1 MDDKN
6 SYMYP
11 VLLSKSNKSTKDK
24 ENNRRQE
31 FWNGTLV
38 DDYNYLMSEE
48 LICRCKGSLNEPF
61 TSLNDLS
68 VHHVS
73 YNEFEKQYGELSH
86 WCEKIYETITK
97 VSTNALTRYLRQRYY
112 EELYDQGI
120 MRLRMFG
127 QYADKLNE
135 RFPDLKSNI
144 HDKIIRINQQWNLL
158 ESCFIDYLDENF
170 DRIIQDLHNE
180 LILFEEWLSKTEE
193 QLWTFE
199 SNRYDDISLEDFQF
213 KLHQHTTLH
222 DEIKSRNS
230 RVSSIIEICERLKND
245 YEQQAEQVPFDIAS
259 DLENRWHQT
268 WLNSVEIQC
277 KLEERLK
284 IFQNTT
290 SLVSIDEDEETE
302 QEEEDIIPF
311 NSSEYEKIPLTPLNS
326 STDSLNFS
334 KYNRKRP
341 RSPLIEKQI
350 NNYQSKPFYMK
361 RKMATSKRRM
371 SLNIL
376 PINSSSTFYYSLTN
390 INDIDNQK
398 ITKKQKKPSS
408 KLDIGYES
416 EDENNHLDKN
426 FQSIYHI
433 RKSHSDYLIGQI
445 IPNKNFFLSLTH
457 SLPLFEHNHRLPT
470 WWRHSITS
478 AYDTCSN
485 PDIDFSIEETKKQQT
500 KPSLLMYSKKYTKF
514 KRMKLSSQQQQTL
527 SSINSHIKQKK
538 FLFNPTSNS
547 YDASAEYTDPE
558 QSEND
563 VDILSSDFN
572 STSPVHHYQNSE
584 SQFYNRYTT
593 TTTGYSSDIELETTT
608 TPSETEDQ
616 QIQYYDKNGEVL
628 QMKNDTLTLPSA
640 VTSDGFDS
648 LHTIINE
655 KFESSEPCWDG
666 YQNPLF
672 YRFNS
677 QDMDSIETTLKWED
691 QFLEMDQ
698 PKNSSSDDE
707 IHLNENFK
715 YILRNNGGSSSS
727 LTGGVTSSFIGNQQ
741 VLDSDSDLDD
751 FNYVLNE
758 TERQLYKARQS
769 LDKKKRQQPFAL
781 NDRNLRKY
789 DEVLRTCE
797 TNIQCLQQILKN
809 LHRSKNSRL
818 NSTKAIEQLQTYLSD
833 WHDMRQQVNDDRI
846 RARQLLYIS
855 QEIIKLKIRLDE
867 ELSHIDSIYNRQHPW
882 LDENSLI
889 ELMRRINYELES
901 EEDSRQ
907 KLAPYRTD
915 ILLAEE
921 HLNEY
926 RMSHLDGPSSSNID
940 EHLHNCRLTL
950 EQLTNKMDTYQTQL
964 RTLLRIVD
972 SMLPIETQIEQK
984 LTACEY
990 NNNYQIELQ
999 NIQKLID
1006 KYEEI
1011 INDINYSKISTNNLS
1026 LKLKT
1031 HCEYKLDLYK
1041 KMLNEFHRKTQS
1053 KHVSFDGSINLNNNN
1068 SSTSQ
1073 FYTNDIN
1080 QNIRRKKSQRT
1091 ETYTIT
1097 SNDIN
1102 QSYLHDNTSTKQSS
1116 TSSYISDDCKVLYIE
1131 TVIEVAKPVFYE
1143 RTNDTSTTTTTNRDY
1158 HYNKQIPQ
1166 TINNIQQSSNI
1177 RKQIHE
1183 SSDDDNDDDDD
1194 VVVELNKPVNLIK
1207 TKIQQQVDSGI
1218 EYDHISLPPST
1229 SSSTIFN
1236 QQIIDNNKKNLL
1248 LPSIKTNS
1256 NVNDSTFIQRYNKI
1270 KTINKDN
1277 NYNND
1282 NKNNKNKLNTLKNSY
1297 CNRLKQIWL
1306 RSLLLGLFLLFIL
1319 FLIYFYRLDTCS
1331 RSTIIRTV
1339 SQKIISV
1346 EHQGLPTI

>member
-1 MDDKN
+1 
-6 SYMYP
+6 
-11 VLLSKSNKSTKDK
+11 
-24 ENNRRQE
+24 
-31 FWNGTLV
+31 
-38 DDYNYLMSEE
+38 
-48 LICRCKGSLNEPF
+48 
-61 TSLNDLS
+61 
-68 VHHVS
+68 
-73 YNEFEKQYGELSH
+73 
-86 WCEKIYETITK
+86 
-97 VSTNALTRYLRQRYY
+97 
-112 EELYDQGI
+112 
-120 MRLRMFG
+120 
-127 QYADKLNE
+127 
-135 RFPDLKSNI
+135 
-144 HDKIIRINQQWNLL
+144 
-158 ESCFIDYLDENF
+158 
-170 DRIIQDLHNE
+170 
-180 LILFEEWLSKTEE
+180 
-193 QLWTFE
+193 
-199 SNRYDDISLEDFQF
+199 
-213 KLHQHTTLH
+213 
-222 DEIKSRNS
+222 
-230 RVSSIIEICERLKND
+230 
-245 YEQQAEQVPFDIAS
+245 
-259 DLENRWHQT
+259 
-268 WLNSVEIQC
+268 
-277 KLEERLK
+277 
-284 IFQNTT
+284 NTT
-290 SLVSIDEDEETE
+290 SLVLIDEDEETE
-302 QEEEDIIPF
+302 EAGDEEEEEEEDIIPF
-311 NSSEYEKIPLTPLNS
+311 NSSEYEKIPLTPSNS
-326 STDSLNFS
+326 SIDSLNFS
-334 KYNRKRP
+334 THNRKRP
-341 RSPLIEKQI
+341 RSPLIQHI
-350 NNYQSKPFYMK
+350 TNNIQSKPFYIK

-371 SLNIL
+371 SLNLL
-376 PINSSSTFYYSLTN
+376 PINSPSTFYYSLTN
-390 INDIDNQK
+390 INDIDDQT
-398 ITKKQKKPSS
+398 ITKKHKKTSS

-426 FQSIYHI
+426 LHSVYHI
-433 RKSHSDYLIGQI
+433 RKSQSDYLIRQP
-445 IPNKNFFLSLTH
+445 IPNNNIFLSLTH
-457 SLPLFEHNHRLPT
+457 SLPLFEHNNHFPT

-514 KRMKLSSQQQQTL
+514 KRIKSFSQQQTL
-527 SSINSHIKQKK
+527 SSLSSNIKQKK
-538 FLFNPTSNS
+538 LPLNPTSNS

-616 QIQYYDKNGEVL
+616 QIQLYDENGF
-628 QMKNDTLTLPSA
+628 N
-640 VTSDGFDS
+640 S

-672 YRFNS
+672 YHFNS

-698 PKNSSSDDE
+698 PNNSSSDDE

-727 LTGGVTSSFIGNQQ
+727 LTGGVTGVIGNKQ

-867 ELSHIDSIYNRQHPW
+867 ELSHIDSIYNRQHLW

-889 ELMRRINYELES
+889 ELMRRINYEIES
-901 EEDSRQ
+901 EQDSRQ
-907 KLAPYRTD
+907 KLASYRTD

-926 RMSHLDGPSSSNID
+926 QISHLNSPSSSSVV
-940 EHLHNCRLTL
+940 EHLHSCRLVL
-950 EQLTNKMDTYQTQL
+950 EQLTDKMDTYQTQL
-964 RTLLRIVD
+964 RTLLTITD
-972 SMLPIETQIEQK
+972 SILPIETQIEQK

-1006 KYEEI
+1006 KYEDI
-1011 INDINYSKISTNNLS
+1011 ICNINYSKLSTNNLH

-1031 HCEYKLDLYK
+1031 HCEHKLDLYK
-1041 KMLNEFHRKTQS
+1041 KMLNEFNRKTQS

-1068 SSTSQ
+1068 SSISQ

-1080 QNIRRKKSQRT
+1080 QNTQRNRSQRT
-1091 ETYTIT
+1091 ETYTTTAT

-1102 QSYLHDNTSTKQSS
+1102 QSFLHDNTSTKQSS

-1143 RTNDTSTTTTTNRDY
+1143 RTNDTSTTTSTNKEY
-1158 HYNKQIPQ
+1158 HYHKQIPQ
-1166 TINNIQQSSNI
+1166 SINNIQQSSKI
-1177 RKQIHE
+1177 IKQIHE
-1183 SSDDDNDDDDD
+1183 SSDDDDDD
-1194 VVVELNKPVNLIK
+1194 VELNKPVNLIK

-1236 QQIIDNNKKNLL
+1236 QQTIDNNKKLL
-1248 LPSIKTNS
+1248 SPSIKTNS
-1256 NVNDSTFIQRYNKI
+1256 NLNDSTLIQRSHKI
-1270 KTINKDN
+1270 KSINKDN
-1277 NYNND
+1277 R
-1282 NKNNKNKLNTLKNSY
+1282 KLNTLRNSY
-1297 CNRLKQIWL
+1297 WNRLKQLWL

-1319 FLIYFYRLDTCS
+1319 FLIYFIRLDTCS

-1339 SQKIISV
+1339 SQKIISI

>member
-1 MDDKN
+1 
-6 SYMYP
+6 
-11 VLLSKSNKSTKDK
+11 
-24 ENNRRQE
+24 
-31 FWNGTLV
+31 
-38 DDYNYLMSEE
+38 MSEE

-61 TSLNDLS
+61 ASLNDLS

-73 YNEFEKQYGELSH
+73 YNEFEKQYAELSH
-86 WCEKIYETITK
+86 WCDKIYETITK
-97 VSTNALTRYLRQRYY
+97 VSTNALTRYLRQKYY
-112 EELYDQGI
+112 EELYEQGL

-144 HDKIIRINQQWNLL
+144 HDKMIRINRQWNLL

-170 DRIIQDLHNE
+170 DRILQDLHSE

-199 SNRYDDISLEDFQF
+199 SNRSDDISLEDFQF
-213 KLHQHTTLH
+213 KLHQHTILQ

-245 YEQQAEQVPFDIAS
+245 YEQQAEQVPFDLAS

-268 WLNSVEIQC
+268 WINSVEIQC
-277 KLEERLK
+277 KLEERFK
-284 IFQNTT
+284 ILQNTT
-290 SLVSIDEDEETE
+290 SSTLIDEGEETE
-302 QEEEDIIPF
+302 EAEEGEEEEEEEEDIIPF
-311 NSSEYEKIPLTPLNS
+311 NSSEYEKIPLTPSNS
-326 STDSLNFS
+326 SIDSLNS
-334 KYNRKRP
+334 AIHNRKRP
-341 RSPLIEKQI
+341 RSPLIQHI
-350 NNYQSKPFYMK
+350 NNNIQSKPFYIQ

-371 SLNIL
+371 SLNLL
-376 PINSSSTFYYSLTN
+376 PIDSPSTFYYSLTN
-390 INDIDNQK
+390 INDIDDQT
-398 ITKKQKKPSS
+398 ITKKQKKTLS

-416 EDENNHLDKN
+416 EDENNHSHKN
-426 FQSIYHI
+426 LQSIYRI
-433 RKSHSDYLIGQI
+433 KKSQSDYLIGQT
-445 IPNKNFFLSLTH
+445 IPNNNIFLSLTH
-457 SLPLFEHNHRLPT
+457 SLPLFEHYHHLPT

-485 PDIDFSIEETKKQQT
+485 PDIDFSIEETKTQQT

-514 KRMKLSSQQQQTL
+514 KRIKSSSQQQTL
-527 SSINSHIKQKK
+527 SSPSSNIKQKK
-538 FLFNPTSNS
+538 LPLNPTSNS

-572 STSPVHHYQNSE
+572 STSPIHHYQNSE
-584 SQFYNRYTT
+584 SQYYNRYTTTTT

-616 QIQYYDKNGEVL
+616 QIQYYDENGEVS
-628 QMKNDTLTLPSA
+628 QMKSDELTSPSA
-640 VTSDGFDS
+640 VASDGFNS
-648 LHTIINE
+648 LNTIINE

-672 YRFNS
+672 YHFNS

-698 PKNSSSDDE
+698 PNNSSSDDE

-727 LTGGVTSSFIGNQQ
+727 LTGGVTSFIGNKQ

-809 LHRSKNSRL
+809 IHRSKNSRL

-889 ELMRRINYELES
+889 ELIRRINYEIES
-901 EEDSRQ
+901 EQDSRQ
-907 KLAPYRTD
+907 KLVSYRTD
-915 ILLAEE
+915 IDLAEE

-926 RMSHLDGPSSSNID
+926 RMSHLTGPSSSNID
-940 EHLHNCRLTL
+940 EHLYSCRRAL
-950 EQLTNKMDTYQTQL
+950 EQLTDKMDTYQTQL
-964 RTLLRIVD
+964 RTLLTIVD
-972 SMLPIETQIEQK
+972 NLLPIETQIEQK

-999 NIQKLID
+999 NIQKLMD
-1006 KYEEI
+1006 KYEQI
-1011 INDINYSKISTNNLS
+1011 ISNINYSKSSTNNLYS
-1026 LKLKT
+1026 KLKK
-1031 HCEYKLDLYK
+1031 HCQYKLDLYK
-1041 KMLNEFHRKTQS
+1041 KMLHEFHRKTQS

-1068 SSTSQ
+1068 SSFSQ

-1080 QNIRRKKSQRT
+1080 QNTHRKKSQRT
-1091 ETYTIT
+1091 ETYTTATT

-1102 QSYLHDNTSTKQSS
+1102 QHYLHDDTSTKQSS

-1143 RTNDTSTTTTTNRDY
+1143 RTNDTATTTNREY
-1158 HYNKQIPQ
+1158 HYHKQIPQ
-1166 TINNIQQSSNI
+1166 TINNIQQSSTTI
-1177 RKQIHE
+1177 KQNHE
-1183 SSDDDNDDDDD
+1183 SSDDDD
-1194 VVVELNKPVNLIK
+1194 VELNKPVNIIK
-1207 TKIQQQVDSGI
+1207 RKIQQQVDSGI

-1236 QQIIDNNKKNLL
+1236 QQTIDNNKKLIFPLIKPNINLNDD
-1248 LPSIKTNS
+1248 SIH
-1256 NVNDSTFIQRYNKI
+1256 IQRSSKT

-1277 NYNND
+1277 I
-1282 NKNNKNKLNTLKNSY
+1282 KLNTLTDSY
-1297 CNRLKQIWL
+1297 WNRLKQIWL
-1306 RSLLLGLFLLFIL
+1306 RSLLLGLFLLFLL
-1319 FLIYFYRLDTCS
+1319 FLIYFFRLDTCS
-1331 RSTIIRTV
+1331 RSSIIRTV
-1339 SQKIISV
+1339 SQKILSV

>member
-1 MDDKN
+1 MFCNKN
-6 SYMYP
+6 S
-11 VLLSKSNKSTKDK
+11 
-24 ENNRRQE
+24 
-31 FWNGTLV
+31 
-38 DDYNYLMSEE
+38 
-48 LICRCKGSLNEPF
+48 
-61 TSLNDLS
+61 
-68 VHHVS
+68 
-73 YNEFEKQYGELSH
+73 
-86 WCEKIYETITK
+86 
-97 VSTNALTRYLRQRYY
+97 
-112 EELYDQGI
+112 
-120 MRLRMFG
+120 
-127 QYADKLNE
+127 
-135 RFPDLKSNI
+135 
-144 HDKIIRINQQWNLL
+144 
-158 ESCFIDYLDENF
+158 
-170 DRIIQDLHNE
+170 
-180 LILFEEWLSKTEE
+180 
-193 QLWTFE
+193 
-199 SNRYDDISLEDFQF
+199 
-213 KLHQHTTLH
+213 
-222 DEIKSRNS
+222 
-230 RVSSIIEICERLKND
+230 
-245 YEQQAEQVPFDIAS
+245 IA
-259 DLENRWHQT
+259 
-268 WLNSVEIQC
+268 
-277 KLEERLK
+277 
-284 IFQNTT
+284 
-290 SLVSIDEDEETE
+290 
-302 QEEEDIIPF
+302 
-311 NSSEYEKIPLTPLNS
+311 
-326 STDSLNFS
+326 
-334 KYNRKRP
+334 
-341 RSPLIEKQI
+341 
-350 NNYQSKPFYMK
+350 
-361 RKMATSKRRM
+361 
-371 SLNIL
+371 
-376 PINSSSTFYYSLTN
+376 
-390 INDIDNQK
+390 
-398 ITKKQKKPSS
+398 
-408 KLDIGYES
+408 
-416 EDENNHLDKN
+416 
-426 FQSIYHI
+426 
-433 RKSHSDYLIGQI
+433 
-445 IPNKNFFLSLTH
+445 
-457 SLPLFEHNHRLPT
+457 
-470 WWRHSITS
+470 
-478 AYDTCSN
+478 
-485 PDIDFSIEETKKQQT
+485 
-500 KPSLLMYSKKYTKF
+500 
-514 KRMKLSSQQQQTL
+514 
-527 SSINSHIKQKK
+527 
-538 FLFNPTSNS
+538 
-547 YDASAEYTDPE
+547 
-558 QSEND
+558 
-563 VDILSSDFN
+563 
-572 STSPVHHYQNSE
+572 
-584 SQFYNRYTT
+584 
-593 TTTGYSSDIELETTT
+593 
-608 TPSETEDQ
+608 
-616 QIQYYDKNGEVL
+616 
-628 QMKNDTLTLPSA
+628 
-640 VTSDGFDS
+640 
-648 LHTIINE
+648 
-655 KFESSEPCWDG
+655 
-666 YQNPLF
+666 
-672 YRFNS
+672 
-677 QDMDSIETTLKWED
+677 
-691 QFLEMDQ
+691 
-698 PKNSSSDDE
+698 
-707 IHLNENFK
+707 
-715 YILRNNGGSSSS
+715 
-727 LTGGVTSSFIGNQQ
+727 
-741 VLDSDSDLDD
+741 
-751 FNYVLNE
+751 
-758 TERQLYKARQS
+758 
-769 LDKKKRQQPFAL
+769 
-781 NDRNLRKY
+781 
-789 DEVLRTCE
+789 
-797 TNIQCLQQILKN
+797 
-809 LHRSKNSRL
+809 
-818 NSTKAIEQLQTYLSD
+818 YLSD

-1080 QNIRRKKSQRT
+1080 QNIHRKKSQRT

-1158 HYNKQIPQ
+1158 HYNKQIPH

-1177 RKQIHE
+1177 RKQIHV
-1183 SSDDDNDDDDD
+1183 SSDDDNDDDD